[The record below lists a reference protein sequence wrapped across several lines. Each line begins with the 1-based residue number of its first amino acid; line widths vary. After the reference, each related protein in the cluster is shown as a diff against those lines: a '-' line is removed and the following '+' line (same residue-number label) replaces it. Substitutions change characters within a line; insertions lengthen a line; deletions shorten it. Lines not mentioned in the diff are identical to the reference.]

1 MKTLVFAGVSFALSA
16 VLFFAG
22 PWIPAF
28 REFAESGVW
37 PAVAFGYAALSVG
50 LYAWTARAMAGSP
63 RAMVNALN
71 GSTTVKMLAVLTAVT
86 SYLLAGGAF
95 RVQFALG
102 LFAVFA
108 VHSVWFVAA
117 ALRTSTG
124 EKSS

>member
-1 MKTLVFAGVSFALSA
+1 MKTSVFASISVALSA
-16 VLFFAG
+16 ALCFAG

-28 REFAESGVW
+28 QSFAETAVW
-37 PAVAFGYAALSVG
+37 PAVAFGYAALSIG
-50 LYAWTARAMAGSP
+50 LYAWSSRAMAGSP

-102 LFAVFA
+102 LFVVFA

-117 ALRTSTG
+117 VLRTQGG